1 MKIFREPLSTSYG
14 DAYDPEPYQI
24 DSIHSGELKDWLE
37 RGFLGFELNRKPAKR
52 QSYCSIEIEHEDI
65 VPMILGLAS
74 RLKNINEDSLTSLV
88 IALTLIRDN
97 KSSNEILKEVRKII
111 Q

>member
-1 MKIFREPLSTSYG
+1 MKIFREPSSTSYDDMTG
-14 DAYDPEPYQI
+14 PEPYQI
-24 DSIHSGELKDWLE
+24 DSIHSGNLKDGME
-37 RGFLGFELNRKPAKR
+37 KGFLCFELNRKPAKR
-52 QSYCSIEIEHEDI
+52 QSLCSIEIEYEDI

-88 IALTLIRDN
+88 IALTLIQDN